1 MPITVM
7 IDPVTTAGKKRSSRL
22 MNGATTIPN
31 APAAIT
37 EPKIAGRPKAGLFA
51 IASIGDK
58 DAKVTPIIT
67 GRRMPTGP
75 TPRAW
80 MNVATPQANRSA
92 SISSAT

>member
-7 IDPVTTAGKKRSSRL
+7 TDPVTTDGKKRSSRL
-22 MNGATTIPN
+22 MNGVTTTPN

-37 EPKIAGRPKAGLFA
+37 EPKIAGKPKAGLPA

-58 DAKVTPIIT
+58 DAKVTSIIT

-75 TPRAW
+75 TPWA
-80 MNVATPQANRSA
+80 
-92 SISSAT
+92 